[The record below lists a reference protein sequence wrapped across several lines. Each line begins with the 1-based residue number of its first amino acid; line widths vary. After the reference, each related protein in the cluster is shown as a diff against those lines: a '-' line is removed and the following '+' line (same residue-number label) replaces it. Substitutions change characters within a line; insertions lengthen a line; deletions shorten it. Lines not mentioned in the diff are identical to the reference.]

1 MQFFILMWVGHM
13 MNAPGWILLTWSFG
27 FGTMVI
33 GQMPWNNG
41 HEAMLIGNCLKTWSN
56 EHYPNGLRQWLLGKD
71 DQPIVM
77 GYN

>member
-27 FGTMVI
+27 LGTMVI

-41 HEAMLIGNCLKTWSN
+41 HEAML
-56 EHYPNGLRQWLLGKD
+56 
-71 DQPIVM
+71 M
-77 GYN
+77 GQ